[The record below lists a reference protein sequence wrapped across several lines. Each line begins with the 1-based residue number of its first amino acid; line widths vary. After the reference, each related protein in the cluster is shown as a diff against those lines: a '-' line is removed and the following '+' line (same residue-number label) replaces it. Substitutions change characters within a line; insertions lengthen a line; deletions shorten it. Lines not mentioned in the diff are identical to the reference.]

1 MFDRLKKVWPLKF
14 KTSPVSE
21 KKGSGYRRLG
31 SIPVERGSFLEFALG
46 ISIDQY
52 GFSYL
57 SNYRAM
63 KFYRQSSAV
72 ATAVDCISD
81 EIENIKPVISTED
94 GKLSSNHDILRRLK
108 VPNDYEMY
116 QDFIGQTARSYLIT
130 GDVYWFGG
138 GTITRPPVVLF
149 CEKPHNVNTIEALN
163 GYTQTFNVY
172 RGVGTGSFTK
182 ERTPKM
188 GIRYYDG
195 GMRELF
201 NLRRY
206 SSRYHTTHGDSP
218 LLAAA
223 LEVAQQ
229 VLNRVHNV
237 SVLENGGRLSM
248 VVQFKDTTDDD
259 EHQDRK
265 RKINEQLGGS
275 SNAGNIAV
283 ISSQEMEIQEFGKT
297 NKDMDFYN
305 LDQVARHAIYS
316 RYKVPLPLISQDAST
331 FNNMEQAVY
340 HLYDFA
346 VIPLYNRLMSGL
358 TRFLFPR
365 YGLDPDRVFLTYNPE
380 EVEALKMRRV
390 EQLTKRKE
398 LGVETINEI
407 REGLPNRES
416 IQGGNVLYQPA
427 NLVPV
432 GTDLFTGDNATTEE
446 EMERLANL
454 NNENEAEEISEEGIE
469 I

>member
-1 MFDRLKKVWPLKF
+1 MFDRLRKALKF
-14 KTSPVSE
+14 KKSAPDIE

-31 SIPVERGSFLEFALG
+31 SIPVDRGSFLEFALG

-81 EIENIKPVISTED
+81 EIENIKPVIEMED
-94 GKLSSNHDILRRLK
+94 GKLTSDHEILRMFQE
-108 VPNDYEMY
+108 PNDYEMY
-116 QDFIGQTARSYLIT
+116 QDFIGQSARSYLIT
-130 GDVYWFGG
+130 GDVYWYAG
-138 GTITRPPVVLF
+138 GTITRPPVMLF
-149 CEKPHNVNTIEALN
+149 CEKPHNVNTTEALN
-163 GYTQTFNVY
+163 GYALTFNVY
-172 RGVGTGSFTK
+172 RGVGVGDFVK
-182 ERTPKM
+182 DRTPKM

-195 GMRELF
+195 PMKELF

-223 LEVAQQ
+223 LEVSQQ

-237 SVLENGGRLSM
+237 SVLENGGRLSL
-248 VVQFKDTTDDD
+248 VVNFKDTTNDD
-259 EHQDRK
+259 EHKDRK

-275 SNAGNIAV
+275 ANAGKIAV
-283 ISSQEMEIQEFGKT
+283 ISSNDMEIQEFGKT

-346 VIPLYNRLMSGL
+346 VIPLYKRLMGGL
-358 TRFLFPR
+358 TKFLFPR
-365 YGLDPDRVFLTYNPE
+365 YGLDVNRMRLTYNPE

-390 EQLTKRKE
+390 EQLMKRKE

-432 GTDLFTGDNATTEE
+432 GTDIFTQDNATTEE
-446 EMERLANL
+446 EMERLTG
-454 NNENEAEEISEEGIE
+454 SPKP
-469 I
+469 